1 LSTEEHEVFVFRRND
16 YSLSEEQ
23 NALKD
28 AYRRVFEDNS
38 PSELVRKSEPV
49 GFDDGLWALLNEM
62 GTLAMGVPVAHD
74 GDGAGLVELALVA
87 EEAGRRMAPV
97 PLVEATVAA
106 RLLGRLADEG
116 VSAASPILASMLEGE
131 IVTLA
136 VGSDTAPAGRQ
147 LVPGGAVA
155 RTVLGLDGDRLV
167 VARADASPSHVEN
180 LACAPLAWWDLR
192 GAETLLDGPAAQA
205 LFATARDEWRVL
217 TAAALLGVGQTALD
231 LAAQYAKD
239 RFAFGVPIGSFQA
252 VAHPLADVLMGLVCA
267 RRLTHKAAWFLDFE
281 PSEVRARV
289 SMAYYSAA
297 EAAER
302 AGSVGIHTQGG
313 FGFTLE
319 SDEQLLYRRAK
330 GWPMVAGGRRAEL
343 QLIADRLLADP
354 ATGKGSSA

>member
-1 LSTEEHEVFVFRRND
+1 LSTEQHEVFVLRRND

-23 NALKD
+23 SALRD
-28 AYRRVFEDNS
+28 AYRGVFEDNS
-38 PSELVRKSEPV
+38 PSDLVRKSEPI
-49 GFDDGLWALLNEM
+49 GFDDSLWALLIEM
-62 GTLAMGVPVAHD
+62 GTVAMGLPPAHE

-97 PLVEATVAA
+97 PLVEAIVTA
-106 RLLGRLADEG
+106 RLLSRLADEG
-116 VSAASPILASMLEGE
+116 VSAAKSTLASMLEGE

-136 VGSDTAPAGRQ
+136 VGSDAAPLGRQ
-147 LVPGGAVA
+147 LVPAGAVA
-155 RTVLGLDGDRLV
+155 RTVLGLDGDQLV
-167 VARADASPSHVEN
+167 IAVADAPAPHVDN

-192 GAETLLDGPAAQA
+192 GAETLMGGPTAPA
-205 LFATARDEWRVL
+205 LFAAARDEWRVL
-217 TAAALLGVGQTALD
+217 MAAALVGIGQTALD

-239 RFAFGVPIGSFQA
+239 RSAFGVPIGSFQS
-252 VAHPLADVLMGLVCA
+252 VAHPLADVLMGVVCA
-267 RRLTHKAAWFLDFE
+267 RRLTHRAAWFMDFE
-281 PSEVRARV
+281 PSDVRARV

-330 GWPMVAGGRRAEL
+330 GWPLVLGGRRGEL
-343 QLIADRLLADP
+343 QLIADRLLGGR
-354 ATGKGSSA
+354 ATGKGPSA